1 MLNEYHRRFLKEI
14 ESAATS
20 RFVNDVFSDAVHMMA
35 CSLWSPL
42 APDRKSVET
51 DFSATRKKY
60 NDKEFEHIQKSF
72 GIVMEALEARREEF
86 LGTILEHLNA
96 NAKGFGQ
103 FLTPKPVAHMM
114 GRMSIDGIKYE
125 PGKILTITDPAC
137 GASVLMI
144 EQAEILMQE
153 LKVRQGDI
161 FIMVG
166 DIDRRAVDMSYIELS
181 LLGYAACVEHMDA
194 QMMKRFSEPRYT
206 VGYFLHCMPMR
217 LPRHRHEQAKSDDL
231 QQDCGEPQKAED
243 GKPAEEPRA
252 SKTIT
257 IPKSTGGA
265 IQMELFE

>member
-1 MLNEYHRRFLKEI
+1 MLNEYHSRFLKEI
-14 ESAATS
+14 ERAATS

-35 CSLWSPL
+35 CSLWAPL

-60 NDKEFEHIQKSF
+60 NDKEFEHIQTAF

-194 QMMKRFSEPRYT
+194 LMMKRFSEPRYT
-206 VGYFLHCMPMR
+206 AGYFLHCMPMR
-217 LPRHRHEQAKSDDL
+217 LPRHRREQAKAEDR
-231 QQDCGEPQKAED
+231 QQDGGEPSKSED
-243 GKPAEEPRA
+243 VKQAEEPKA
-252 SKTIT
+252 DKTIT